1 MNVLKTF
8 TFLNWLSLRKDLYVN
23 RSLAKGTYDPR
34 LIFKLLYFFNLFLL
48 FSSLYIMHYIFISCI
63 IFSESKLM
71 YILKS
76 IVGNSL
82 AVQWLGLCISTVVST
97 GSIPG
102 QGSKIL
108 HAMQHGQKKKIQ
120 V

>member
-1 MNVLKTF
+1 MILGSYLNF
-8 TFLNWLSLRKDLYVN
+8 YTFLISSFCSL
-23 RSLAKGTYDPR
+23 P
-34 LIFKLLYFFNLFLL
+34 
-48 FSSLYIMHYIFISCI
+48 YIMHYIFISCI

-82 AVQWLGLCISTVVST
+82 AVQWLGLCISTVVSM

-102 QGSKIL
+102 QGSNIL